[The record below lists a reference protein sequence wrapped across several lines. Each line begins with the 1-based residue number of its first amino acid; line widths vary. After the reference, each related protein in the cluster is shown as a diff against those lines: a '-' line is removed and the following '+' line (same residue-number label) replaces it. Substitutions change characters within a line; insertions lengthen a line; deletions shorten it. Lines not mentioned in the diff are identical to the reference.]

1 MTPEPRKSGYDG
13 RVALVTGSTQGLG
26 RALLTELA
34 AHGLSG
40 AVVTGRN
47 AERGAAVVAEL
58 EQAGCEALFVA
69 AELDDAAQVE
79 ALAAAADERFGRIDH
94 LANCAGVTDRGDV
107 LTTTAEFWDW
117 MMAVNVRAPFLL
129 AQAVAR
135 IARRDDRP
143 ASIVNVGSVAGYG
156 GPPFITAY
164 SVSKGALVTLTKSL
178 AFQLMRDRI
187 RVNQVNPGW
196 MDTPGEDAIQRTYHD
211 GGDDWLE
218 RAEASR
224 PFGRL
229 IKPDELARTLAFT
242 LSDDAGMMTGA
253 IIDYD
258 QTVQGAG
265 GGEVPPP
272 NTLPSTRSE
281 TP

>member
-1 MTPEPRKSGYDG
+1 MPGRFDG

-26 RALLTELA
+26 RSLLLELA
-34 AHGLSG
+34 RDGLSG
-40 AVVTGRN
+40 AVVTGRDE
-47 AERGAAVVAEL
+47 ARGASVCDELSALGCDAV
-58 EQAGCEALFVA
+58 FVA
-69 AELDDAAQVE
+69 AELDSAERVE
-79 ALAAAADERFGRIDH
+79 ALVAAADERFGRVDH
-94 LANCAGVTDRGDV
+94 LANCAAVTDRGDV
-107 LTTTAEFWDW
+107 FTTTAEFWDW

-129 AQAVAR
+129 AQGVAR
-135 IARRDDRP
+135 LARRNGRP
-143 ASIVNVGSVAGYG
+143 ASIVNIGSVAGYG

-164 SVSKGALVTLTKSL
+164 SVSKGALATLTKSL
-178 AFQLMRDRI
+178 AFQLMRDHV
-187 RVNQVNPGW
+187 RVVQVNPGW
-196 MDTPGEDAIQRTYHD
+196 MDTPGEDVIQRKYHG

-218 RAEASR
+218 KAEAER

-229 IKPDELARTLAFT
+229 IKTDELARTLAFV

-272 NTLPSTRSE
+272 NPGGGDR
-281 TP
+281 